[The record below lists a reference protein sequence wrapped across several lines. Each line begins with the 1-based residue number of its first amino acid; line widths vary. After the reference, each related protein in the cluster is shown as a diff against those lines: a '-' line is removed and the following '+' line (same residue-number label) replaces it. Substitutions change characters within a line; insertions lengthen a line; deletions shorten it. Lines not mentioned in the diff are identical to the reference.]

1 MLERIESEKN
11 EKGHMNNNPKV
22 SGLMLKLSDYM
33 AHACRHPL
41 PPEVAIRAK
50 LHLVDTFAAMISGT
64 RLLPGKKGI
73 SYVKSLGGRKE
84 AGVIGTRLVTS
95 TLNAA
100 MANGMCAHADETD
113 DTHPPSITHPGCSV
127 IPAALAIAERDKL
140 PGSHV
145 LRAIVLG
152 YDICARLALAL
163 KPMPFMRSGHHTC
176 AFGQVFGAAATA
188 GSLLN
193 LNALQT
199 RYLLSYT
206 AEKASGLYTMFRD
219 EDHIEKSYAMGGMPA
234 QNGLAAALM
243 IKHGFTGVED
253 VFSGQRDFFYTFSPD
268 GEKQELVRG
277 LGKDYEILR
286 AAIKF
291 WPVGGPVQGPVD
303 VLNRMIREHSLIAE
317 TIQKISVR
325 IPEQELETVNNREM
339 PDISLQ
345 HLMAIM
351 LLDGKLTFASSHDM
365 ARMKDPKVL
374 AFRKRIE
381 AIGDP
386 SLADKQR
393 RWRGIIRIEL
403 KDGRTLEDQTMAAK
417 GSFENPLT
425 EQEENEKATDLIGP
439 TLGKKRTAA
448 LLCALWKFDK
458 LKNVGALRNLYSR

>member
-1 MLERIESEKN
+1 
-11 EKGHMNNNPKV
+11 MNNKHNV
-22 SGLMLKLSDYM
+22 SDVMLKLSDYISQ
-33 AHACRHPL
+33 AYRKPL
-41 PPEVAIRAK
+41 PKEVAFRAK

-64 RLLPGKKGI
+64 KLLPGKKGI

-84 AGVIGTRLVTS
+84 AGVVGTKFVTS
-95 TLNAA
+95 VLNAA

-127 IPAALAIAERDKL
+127 VPAALAIAERDSL
-140 PGSHV
+140 PGLKV

-152 YDICARLALAL
+152 YDICARLGLSL
-163 KPMPFMRSGHHTC
+163 RPMPFMRSGHHTC
-176 AFGQVFGAAATA
+176 AFGQVFGAAAA
-188 GSLLN
+188 SGYLLN

-206 AEKASGLYTMFRD
+206 AQNASGLYTMFRD

-234 QNGLAAALM
+234 QNGLSSALM
-243 IKHGFTGVED
+243 VKHGFTGVED

-268 GEKQELVRG
+268 GEKQDLIRA

-303 VLNRMIREHSLIAE
+303 VLNRMILKHNLVSDKIK
-317 TIQKISVR
+317 KISVR

-345 HLMAIM
+345 HLMAVMI
-351 LLDGKLTFASSHDM
+351 LDGRLTFASSHDM

-374 AFRKRIE
+374 AFRRRIE

-386 SLADKQR
+386 ALTDKQR
-393 RWRGIIRIEL
+393 RWRGIIKIEL
-403 KDGRTLEDQTMAAK
+403 KDGKVLEDQTMAAK

-425 EQEENEKATDLIGP
+425 EQDENEKATDLIGP
-439 TLGKKRTAA
+439 ILGKRKTSD
-448 LLCALWKFDK
+448 LLKALWKFDQ
-458 LKNVGALRNLYSR
+458 LKNVASLRELYSK